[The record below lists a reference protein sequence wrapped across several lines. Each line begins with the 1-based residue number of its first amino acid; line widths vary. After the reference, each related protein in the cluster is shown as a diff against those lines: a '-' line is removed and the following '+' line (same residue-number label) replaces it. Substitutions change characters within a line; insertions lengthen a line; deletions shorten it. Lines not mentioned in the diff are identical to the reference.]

1 MPFLKGTQ
9 ITLLGHCGG
18 DKFSLPSVFSTW
30 LSRASSL
37 FYKNDIQPGLFQ
49 FVSWPRMSL
58 WGEGVVLCRGAP
70 GSPSQGNFSP
80 PPPNSLFLYRLGKP
94 RCLLCFSSVRTE
106 SRKSGTQQERA
117 PAGQG
122 QADPTLRGDRL
133 WLWPGG
139 CGQGSG
145 AEAGTMPRTSL
156 WKCTWVFQTLPGGVS
171 TGRVKQWKISG
182 PV

>member
-1 MPFLKGTQ
+1 MGINSVSLLSSAPGFPVPLLYFIKMISSPDFFSLFPGPGCPYGERESCFAEELQVPRPKGT
-9 ITLLGHCGG
+9 
-18 DKFSLPSVFSTW
+18 S
-30 LSRASSL
+30 
-37 FYKNDIQPGLFQ
+37 
-49 FVSWPRMSL
+49 PR
-58 WGEGVVLCRGAP
+58 
-70 GSPSQGNFSP
+70 